1 MLAGFGLGFAVGIA
15 QPFPHGLERLA
26 ELTRPPVG
34 DCGQTTGAHQDHAQT
49 PQGQAHH
56 HRLAEMGK
64 VLGNFGA
71 PLIQFG

>member
-1 MLAGFGLGFAVGIA
+1 MGAGFRLGFSISIA
-15 QPFPHGLERLA
+15 PPSPDGLERLA

-34 DCGQTTGAHQDHAQT
+34 DRRQTTRPHEDHAQT

-71 PLIQFG
+71 PWVQFG